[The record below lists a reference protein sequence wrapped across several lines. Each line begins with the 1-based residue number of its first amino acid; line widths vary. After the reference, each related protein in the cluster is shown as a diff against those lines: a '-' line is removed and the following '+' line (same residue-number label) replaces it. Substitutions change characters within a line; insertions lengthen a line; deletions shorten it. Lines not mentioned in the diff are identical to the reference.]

1 MARCIHAI
9 RLAGT
14 VVWFSVATCGPVA
27 TQTGDETMKYR
38 GACDGSAAVAL
49 DADHFAVADDDH
61 NVLRVYRIGQPDSIP
76 SLNVD
81 QFLEAPKKKKNGFKE
96 ADIEGAAR
104 VGDRIYWIG
113 SHGREL

>member
-27 TQTGDETMKYR
+27 TQTGDETTKYR

-81 QFLEAPKKKKNGFKE
+81 QFLEAPKEKE
-96 ADIEGAAR
+96 RIQGGR
-104 VGDRIYWIG
+104 HRGSGTRRRSHLLDRFAWPQ
-113 SHGREL
+113 L